1 MLTTSLFLFL
11 FYNLHMIMNM
21 IMNRYM
27 YLEYPLYKPF
37 LRAHMERE
45 CSQIC
50 TGDRFFQDVIDSCIA
65 EMRTV
70 FTNVYSSLIF
80 IDSHPSG

>member
-65 EMRTV
+65 EMRAV
-70 FTNVYSSLIF
+70 FTNVCSLLIF

>member
-11 FYNLHMIMNM
+11 LYNLHMIMNM

-65 EMRTV
+65 EMRAV
-70 FTNVYSSLIF
+70 FTNVYSSLIL

>member
-65 EMRTV
+65 EMRAV

>member
-11 FYNLHMIMNM
+11 FYNLHM

-65 EMRTV
+65 EMRAV
-70 FTNVYSSLIF
+70 FTNVCSSLIL